1 MDSAFLRMLIM
12 TLVAVIAAALGDT
25 FLSLGA
31 RRLGEM
37 PAGFDL
43 RPLLDFFGRAA
54 ANKWILAG
62 VACLAVYFFT
72 WLALLS
78 WADLSLVL
86 PMTALTFVLAA
97 FLARYWLGEEV
108 SWLRWAGTGVIAL
121 GVLLVTLS
129 GRDKVNSLPT
139 EAPPAVAASAVQPKT
154 E

>member
-1 MDSAFLRMLIM
+1 MDSAFARMLVM
-12 TLVAVIAAALGDT
+12 TLIAVIAATLGDT

-37 PAGFDL
+37 PHGFDVRL
-43 RPLLDFFGRAA
+43 LLDFFGRAMT
-54 ANKWILAG
+54 NRWIIAG

-97 FLARYWLGEEV
+97 FLARYWLGEDV
-108 SWLRWAGTGVIAL
+108 TALRWAGTAIIAL
-121 GVLLVTLS
+121 GVLLVTMS
-129 GRDKVNSLPT
+129 GRDKVNSLPSDL
-139 EAPPAVAASAVQPKT
+139 PAAAASSRQALPQ
-154 E
+154 